1 MRRLREVL
9 VIGLAEIGLAHPLV
23 ARDLVGGAAGQHR
36 ALRHDRDVVGDL
48 EYHLHVV
55 LDDDDIDAR
64 GELPD
69 FRHRAPGFRRAHAA
83 DRLIEQQQPRL
94 LGKRDA
100 DLEKRNVAVRESAR
114 LALRKRA
121 QADLF
126 EHALDFLAGAAI
138 LRRRAQRM
146 QKAIA
151 RVRGDP
157 DIFLHRQPVEH
168 ALDLQ
173 GARDA
178 ETADLVRLEAADVA
192 SRGEHAARVR
202 GEKSAHQIEQRRF
215 SGAVRTD
222 DRVQP
227 ARCQRQADIVDSD
240 QAAEALGESL
250 DLQDRLAHG
259 RWTTRSTMSRH
270 RPTMP
275 RGAKMTIRI
284 ATTPTIRPWCSQ
296 RVETTSRTTMNRLV
310 PISGPSS
317 VPAPPTMVQTTAS
330 PDTW

>member
-36 ALRHDRDVVGDL
+36 ALRHDRDVVCDL

-100 DLEKRNVAVRESAR
+100 DLEKRNVAVRKGAR
-114 LALRKRA
+114 LASRKRA
-121 QADLF
+121 QADFF
-126 EHALDFLAGAAI
+126 EHAVHFLAGAAF

-157 DIFLHRQPVEH
+157 DVFLH
-168 ALDLQ
+168 
-173 GARDA
+173 
-178 ETADLVRLEAADVA
+178 
-192 SRGEHAARVR
+192 
-202 GEKSAHQIEQRRF
+202 
-215 SGAVRTD
+215 
-222 DRVQP
+222 
-227 ARCQRQADIVDSD
+227 
-240 QAAEALGESL
+240 
-250 DLQDRLAHG
+250 
-259 RWTTRSTMSRH
+259 
-270 RPTMP
+270 
-275 RGAKMTIRI
+275 
-284 ATTPTIRPWCSQ
+284 
-296 RVETTSRTTMNRLV
+296 
-310 PISGPSS
+310 
-317 VPAPPTMVQTTAS
+317 
-330 PDTW
+330 